1 VSAVQTSPP
10 ATSRTAPIDGSPEG
24 TNLELVEPA
33 FSLTGEINRLIDEGR
48 LVDPREI
55 ASAVFDAI
63 PREHTDAILRQLLIY
78 AVRHTIHGRRQTQVT
93 KSNGSSPGSARWEQA
108 AQSLE
113 RKLNTQVW
121 TANGWKRHRDC
132 TIDDLMSVVQ
142 HHEAI
147 ASQNAA
153 TAECY
158 DRQVKAMKKAKAKV
172 FGDLPASQLEDL
184 L

>member
-1 VSAVQTSPP
+1 VSALPTSPP
-10 ATSRTAPIDGSPEG
+10 ANLEPTTSHAAPEG
-24 TNLELVEPA
+24 STLELVDPP
-33 FSLTGEINRLIDEGR
+33 FSLSGAINRLIDEGT
-48 LVDPREI
+48 LVDPRDI
-55 ASAVFDAI
+55 AAEVYEAI
-63 PREHTDAILRQLLIY
+63 PPTHLEAIVRQLLVY
-78 AVRHTIHGRRQTQVT
+78 AVRHTIHSRRQTRVT
-93 KSNGSSPGSARWEQA
+93 KANGASPGSARWAEA

-132 TIDDLMSVVQ
+132 TVDDLMSVVQ

-147 ASQNAA
+147 ASENAA
-153 TAECY
+153 TAERY
-158 DRQVKAMKKAKAKV
+158 DNQVKAMKKAKVKV